1 MDQLASQLG
10 SAELQALI
18 AALPH
23 DLTLNPTSSKP
34 SSSSGSDLSASNSSS
49 CIFPPLNDMAALSM
63 LSLGAYPGLFPGFPL
78 LSTLPYLTL
87 NPNSTIESLGLI
99 NSALYQQQKDVQA
112 MMNAAT
118 SNSLAATL
126 AADGR
131 PRAFSSAA
139 TLQHVKD
146 QEKRRKRTRK
156 CEPALPIT
164 TSTIT
169 CFSNSSPSSSTTVT
183 SVLRTLVEDDD
194 SDVHPN
200 KVRPIQVTPEEEE
213 EIRRKT
219 QELLNNVPKQTV
231 EPEASSNGPLR
242 RLIRDEDLPDEVGP
256 DSPFR
261 HYPKYQQKPRSQL
274 VMLQGIQAAV
284 ACMCIEAFQLN
295 DKSDEE
301 KQALRQKQQGLSLDD
316 LVKETVRQELIAAE

>member
-1 MDQLASQLG
+1 MDQLASALG
-10 SAELQALI
+10 SAEIQALI
-18 AALPH
+18 AALPN
-23 DLTLNPTSSKP
+23 DLTLNPATSKP
-34 SSSSGSDLSASNSSS
+34 SSTSGSDLSASTSSS
-49 CIFPPLNDMAALSM
+49 CIFPQLNDMAALSM
-63 LSLGAYPGLFPGFPL
+63 LSLGGYPGLFPGFPL
-78 LSTLPYLTL
+78 LSTLPYLNLPTT
-87 NPNSTIESLGLI
+87 STIESLGLI

-112 MMNAAT
+112 ALCTPPNPLTAG
-118 SNSLAATL
+118 L

-139 TLQHVKD
+139 TLQHSKD
-146 QEKRRKRTRK
+146 PEKRRKRTRK
-156 CEPALPIT
+156 EPALPVT

-169 CFSNSSPSSSTTVT
+169 CSSNSSPSSSCTA

-194 SDVHPN
+194 ADVHPN
-200 KVRPIQVTPEEEE
+200 KVRPIQVTKDEEELV
-213 EIRRKT
+213 RQKT
-219 QELLNNVPKQTV
+219 LELLKAMPRQ
-231 EPEASSNGPLR
+231 EIAPEVSANGPLR

-295 DKSDEE
+295 DKTDEE
-301 KQALRQKQQGLSLDD
+301 KAALREKQQGLSLDD

>member
-1 MDQLASQLG
+1 MDQLTSQLG

-23 DLTLNPTSSKP
+23 DLTLNPVTSKP
-34 SSSSGSDLSASNSSS
+34 SSASSSDLSASTSTSS
-49 CIFPPLNDMAALSM
+49 CIFPPINDMTALSM
-63 LSLGAYPGLFPGFPL
+63 LSLGAYPGLFTGFPL
-78 LSTLPYLTL
+78 LSTLPYLNL
-87 NPNSTIESLGLI
+87 PPHSTIESLGLI

-112 MMNAAT
+112 AMNSPVNQFTAG
-118 SNSLAATL
+118 L

-139 TLQHVKD
+139 TLQHGKD

-156 CEPALPIT
+156 MEPSLPIT

-169 CFSNSSPSSSTTVT
+169 CSSNSSPSSSSITT

-194 SDVHPN
+194 ADVHPN
-200 KVRPIQVTPEEEE
+200 KVRPIQVTKEEEDLV
-213 EIRRKT
+213 RRKT
-219 QELLNNVPKQTV
+219 QELLKSMPLQKL
-231 EPEASSNGPLR
+231 EPEVSASGPLR

-261 HYPKYQQKPRSQL
+261 HYPKYQVHNRSP
-274 VMLQGIQAAV
+274 VH
-284 ACMCIEAFQLN
+284 N
-295 DKSDEE
+295 
-301 KQALRQKQQGLSLDD
+301 
-316 LVKETVRQELIAAE
+316 

>member
-23 DLTLNPTSSKP
+23 DLTINPATSKQ
-34 SSSSGSDLSASNSSS
+34 SSSSSSDLSASNSSS
-49 CIFPPLNDMAALSM
+49 CIFPPLSDMTALSM

-78 LSTLPYLTL
+78 LSLPYLSL
-87 NPNSTIESLGLI
+87 PPNSTIDSLGLI
-99 NSALYQQQKDVQA
+99 NSAIYQQQKDAQA
-112 MMNAAT
+112 AMCAPSNA
-118 SNSLAATL
+118 LAATL

-169 CFSNSSPSSSTTVT
+169 CSSSSSPSSSSTMT

-194 SDVHPN
+194 AEVHPN

-213 EIRRKT
+213 QVRKKT
-219 QELLNNVPKQTV
+219 AELLKAMPKQSL
-231 EPEASSNGPLR
+231 EPEVSSNGPLR

-295 DKSDEE
+295 DKTDEE
-301 KQALRQKQQGLSLDD
+301 KNALRQKQRGLSLDD

>member
-1 MDQLASQLG
+1 MEQLSQIG
-10 SAELQALI
+10 GAELQAII

-23 DLTLNPTSSKP
+23 DLSLTPATSKP
-34 SSSSGSDLSASNSSS
+34 SSASSSDLSAANSST
-49 CIFPPLNDMAALSM
+49 CIFPQLNDMAALSM
-63 LSLGAYPGLFPGFPL
+63 LSLSAYPGLFAGFPL
-78 LSTLPYLTL
+78 MSIPYMSLTAA
-87 NPNSTIESLGLI
+87 NSTIESLGLI

-112 MMNAAT
+112 AMAAP
-118 SNSLAATL
+118 SNHLTATIT
-126 AADGR
+126 ADGR

-139 TLQHVKD
+139 TLQHAKNP
-146 QEKRRKRTRK
+146 EARRKRTRK
-156 CEPALPIT
+156 CEPALPVT
-164 TSTIT
+164 TSTIS
-169 CFSNSSPSSSTTVT
+169 CSSRSSPSTTT

-194 SDVHPN
+194 TDVHPN
-200 KVRPIQVTPEEEE
+200 KVRPIQVTPEEER

-219 QELLNNVPKQTV
+219 QELLKTVPKQAM
-231 EPEASSNGPLR
+231 EAEVNANGPLR

-295 DKSDEE
+295 DKTDEE
-301 KQALRQKQQGLSLDD
+301 KNALRQKQQGISLDD

>member
-1 MDQLASQLG
+1 
-10 SAELQALI
+10 
-18 AALPH
+18 
-23 DLTLNPTSSKP
+23 
-34 SSSSGSDLSASNSSS
+34 
-49 CIFPPLNDMAALSM
+49 MAALSM

-78 LSTLPYLTL
+78 LSTLPYLNL

-169 CFSNSSPSSSTTVT
+169 CSSNSSPSSSTTVT

-231 EPEASSNGPLR
+231 EPEVSSNGPLR